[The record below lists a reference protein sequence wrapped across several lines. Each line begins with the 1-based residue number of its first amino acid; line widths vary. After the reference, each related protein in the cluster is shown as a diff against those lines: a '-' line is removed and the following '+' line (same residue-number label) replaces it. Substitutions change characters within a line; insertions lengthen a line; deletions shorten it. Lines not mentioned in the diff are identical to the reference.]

1 MGKLD
6 GRVAIVTGGASG
18 IGEATVKLFHAEGAR
33 VVAADVQDAR
43 GKRLAEEL
51 GAGVV
56 YQHADVSQ
64 EADVKAL
71 VDRVVG
77 EFGRLDCLFNN
88 AGFVGA
94 RGPIDTIPVD
104 EFDLTLGV
112 LLRGVFLG
120 MKHAA
125 PVMKQQGSGSIIS
138 TASVAGLQAGFGPHP
153 YSAAKAAV
161 VQLTRTVA
169 TELGESGVRVNCI
182 CPGGIAT
189 PLLASAFGEGEA
201 ALGTLRNLLAL
212 AQPIRRP
219 GLPEDIARA
228 ALWLASD
235 DASFVNGQAIV
246 VDGGLTS
253 GRPWSQTPEAM
264 RRREPM
270 VPPGEYPKSGR
281 S

>member
-18 IGEATVKLFHAEGAR
+18 MGEATVKLFHAEGAR

-112 LLRGVFLG
+112 LLR
-120 MKHAA
+120 A
-125 PVMKQQGSGSIIS
+125 
-138 TASVAGLQAGFGPHP
+138 
-153 YSAAKAAV
+153 
-161 VQLTRTVA
+161 
-169 TELGESGVRVNCI
+169 
-182 CPGGIAT
+182 
-189 PLLASAFGEGEA
+189 
-201 ALGTLRNLLAL
+201 
-212 AQPIRRP
+212 

-270 VPPGEYPKSGR
+270 VPPGEYPKSR
-281 S
+281 PS